1 MFWVFLIAVAIAI
14 VFIQL
19 GAMSVWVTVLSLAL
33 KAMLAAVFAV
43 ALYAGLRFA
52 WQRYKGGKRGE

>member
-1 MFWVFLIAVAIAI
+1 MFWAFLIAAATAI
-14 VFIQL
+14 VLIQL

-43 ALYAGLRFA
+43 ALYAGLRFV
-52 WQRYKGGKRGE
+52 WQRYKDGKQGE

>member
-1 MFWVFLIAVAIAI
+1 MFWAFLIAAAIAI
-14 VFIQL
+14 VLIQL

-43 ALYAGLRFA
+43 ALYVGLRFV
-52 WQRYKGGKRGE
+52 WQRLQRR